1 MSDKDPDLRRNAPV
15 LALHVPEPAFRP
27 GDSPDF
33 SSLKIPAAGAA
44 PRPDVAAPAVETHPL
59 ATDLVRVL
67 GDDHKPVGPW
77 DPKLDPETLRKI
89 LEDMVTVRVFD
100 DRMYRA
106 QRQGK
111 TSFYM

>member
-1 MSDKDPDLRRNAPV
+1 MNDRDPSLRRNAPK

-27 GDSPDF
+27 GDTPDF
-33 SSLKIPAAGAA
+33 SALKIPAAGEA
-44 PRPDVAAPAVETHPL
+44 PRPDTSAPATETHPL
-59 ATDLVRVL
+59 TTALVRVL
-67 GDDHKPVGPW
+67 GEDDKASGPW
-77 DPKLDPETLRKI
+77 DPKLNPDTPRKMLR
-89 LEDMVTVRVFD
+89 DMVTVRIFD